1 MDIVWIDSRRRAS
14 GTPEDFCVQLVNC
27 LRGTDVSAVR
37 VDKVRLTN
45 SFRTVEHSNRYLYLR
60 PGNGSLLQGVVVPFA
75 LELGFYSAPELAQH
89 ISLRTGLTCEY
100 ISWSNSL
107 RMTSADSDFHLM
119 TDAELAELSP
129 WPGPEGTSP
138 SQPKSFND
146 VLRNPHGAVVD
157 DRSFTTL
164 YLNCSRYD
172 NVYLTCSEF
181 SSSRVHG
188 PTHGRHNILCR
199 IDVNTPL
206 GTVLTADFPLN
217 CSIFVGD
224 FVHKS
229 LRFQLTDSFGKLV
242 ELNDDSLQ
250 FCLVVE

>member
-1 MDIVWIDSRRRAS
+1 MDIVWVDSRRRAS

-45 SFRTVEHSNRYLYLR
+45 SFRTVEHSNRYLYIR
-60 PGNGSLLQGVVVPFA
+60 TGDGVVRYVA
-75 LELGFYSAPELAQH
+75 LELGSYSAPELAQH
-89 ISLRTGLTCEY
+89 ISLRTGLNCEY

-107 RMTSADSDFHLM
+107 RMTFDFNFHVM
-119 TDAELAELSP
+119 TDAELAALSR
-129 WPGPEGTSP
+129 WPGPEGTSA
-138 SQPKSFND
+138 SQPRSFND
-146 VLRNPHGAVVD
+146 VLRNPHGAVVE
-157 DRSFTTL
+157 DRAFTTL

-224 FVHKS
+224 FVHKN
-229 LRFQLTDSFGKLV
+229 LHFQLTDSQGKLV

>member
-1 MDIVWIDSRRRAS
+1 VDIVWIDSRRRAS

-45 SFRTVEHSNRYLYLR
+45 SFRTVEHSNRYLYIR
-60 PGNGSLLQGVVVPFA
+60 MQGAVLPVA

-89 ISLRTGLTCEY
+89 LSLRTGLTCKS

-107 RMTSADSDFHLM
+107 RITFDFDFHIM
-119 TDAELAELSP
+119 TDAELAALDV
-129 WPGPEGTSP
+129 WPGPAGTSP
-138 SQPKSFND
+138 SQPRRFND

-157 DRSFTTL
+157 NRSFTTM

-172 NVYLTCSEF
+172 TVYLTCSEF
-181 SSSRVHG
+181 SSRKVHG

-206 GTVLTADFPLN
+206 GTVLTGAFPLD
-217 CSIFVGD
+217 CSVFVGD
-224 FVHKS
+224 FVTKNLH
-229 LRFQLTDSFGKLV
+229 FQLTDWKGQLV

-250 FCLVVE
+250 FCLIVE

>member
-1 MDIVWIDSRRRAS
+1 MDIVWVDSRRRAS
-14 GTPEDFCVQLVNC
+14 GTPEDFCVHLVSC

-45 SFRTVEHSNRYLYLR
+45 SFRTVEHSNRYLYTR
-60 PGNGSLLQGVVVPFA
+60 MRDGVVRTVA

-89 ISLRTGLTCEY
+89 ISLRTGLNCEY

-107 RMTSADSDFHLM
+107 RITSDFDFHVM
-119 TDAELAELSP
+119 TDAELAESSP

-138 SQPKSFND
+138 SQPRSFND
-146 VLRNPHGAVVD
+146 VLRNPHGAVVE
-157 DRSFTTL
+157 DRAFTTL

-224 FVHKS
+224 FVHKN
-229 LRFQLTDSFGKLV
+229 RHFQLTDSQGKLV

>member
-1 MDIVWIDSRRRAS
+1 MDIVWIDSRARVS
-14 GTPEDFCVQLVNC
+14 GTPENFCSQLLNG

-37 VDKVRLTN
+37 VDQVRLTN
-45 SFRTVEHSNRYLYLR
+45 SFRTVEHSNRYVYIR
-60 PGNGSLLQGVVVPFA
+60 GVFGVVRYA
-75 LELGFYSAPELAQH
+75 ELELGFYSATELAQH
-89 ISLRTGLTCEY
+89 LGLRTGLTCEY

-107 RMTSADSDFHLM
+107 RITSDFDFHVM
-119 TDAELAELSP
+119 TDAELAALSR
-129 WPGPEGTSP
+129 WPGPEGTSA
-138 SQPKSFND
+138 SQPRSFND
-146 VLRNPHGAVVD
+146 VLRNPHGAVVE
-157 DRSFTTL
+157 DRAFTTL

-224 FVHKS
+224 FVHKN
-229 LRFQLTDSFGKLV
+229 LHFQLTDSFGKLV

-250 FCLVVE
+250 FCLVAE

>member
-1 MDIVWIDSRRRAS
+1 MDIVWIDSRARVS
-14 GTPEDFCVQLVNC
+14 GTPEDFCVQLVHC

-45 SFRTVEHSNRYLYLR
+45 SFRTVENSNRHVYVKVDGVMLY
-60 PGNGSLLQGVVVPFA
+60 A
-75 LELGFYSAPELAQH
+75 TLELGFFSAPELAAH
-89 ISLRTGLTCEY
+89 LSLRTGLTWEY

-107 RMTSADSDFHLM
+107 RCSRETGEFHIM
-119 TDAELAELSP
+119 TDAELAMESP
-129 WPGPEGTSP
+129 WTGPEGTSP
-138 SQPKSFND
+138 SQPRSFND
-146 VLRNPHGAVVD
+146 VLRNPYGAVVENGN
-157 DRSFTTL
+157 FTTL

-172 NVYLTCSEF
+172 CVYLTCSEF

-224 FVHKS
+224 FVHKN
-229 LRFQLTDSFGKLV
+229 LHFQLTDSFGKLV

>member
-1 MDIVWIDSRRRAS
+1 MDIVWVHSRRRAS

-27 LRGTDVSAVR
+27 LRGTDVSSVR

-45 SFRTVEHSNRYLYLR
+45 SFRTVEHSNRYLYIR
-60 PGNGSLLQGVVVPFA
+60 MGDGVVRTVA

-89 ISLRTGLTCEY
+89 ILLRTGLTCEY

-107 RMTSADSDFHLM
+107 RMTFDFNFHLM

-138 SQPKSFND
+138 SQPRSFND
-146 VLRNPHGAVVD
+146 VLRNPHGAVVED
-157 DRSFTTL
+157 TAFTTL

-206 GTVLTADFPLN
+206 GTVLTADFPHN

-224 FVHKS
+224 CAQKPALS
-229 LRFQLTDSFGKLV
+229 AYRLIWEIGGV
-242 ELNDDSLQ
+242 E
-250 FCLVVE
+250 

>member
-1 MDIVWIDSRRRAS
+1 
-14 GTPEDFCVQLVNC
+14 VQLVNC
-27 LRGTDVSAVR
+27 LRGTDVSSVR

-45 SFRTVEHSNRYLYLR
+45 SFRTVENSNRYLYIR
-60 PGNGSLLQGVVVPFA
+60 MQGAVLPVA
-75 LELGFYSAPELAQH
+75 LELGFHSAPELAQH
-89 ISLRTGLTCEY
+89 ISLRTGLNCEY

-107 RMTSADSDFHLM
+107 RMTSDFNFHLM

-129 WPGPEGTSP
+129 WPNPEGTSP
-138 SQPKSFND
+138 SQPCSFND
-146 VLRNPHGAVVD
+146 VLRNPHGAVVE
-157 DRSFTTL
+157 DRAFTTL

-206 GTVLTADFPLN
+206 GTVLTAEFPLN

-224 FVHKS
+224 FVHKN
-229 LRFQLTDSFGKLV
+229 LHFQLTDSFGKLV
-242 ELNDDSLQ
+242 ELNDASLQ